1 MTQAKPSLKE
11 IFLVF
16 LKMGSFAFGGV
27 YSMLAF
33 FERELVQKRKWLSQ
47 EDFAESVVIGQL
59 TPGPPIINS
68 GIFIGYR
75 LKKLKGV
82 IATVVGQI
90 IPSFILILIIAY
102 LYIAYND
109 IPLIRS
115 ILKGIGAAVVG
126 LISSV
131 VYNMS
136 KNFLKDYK
144 SIFFAVATFLCLGLF
159 KINPIILIVVF
170 AIAGLTVYPRRQS

>member
-1 MTQAKPSLKE
+1 
-11 IFLVF
+11 
-16 LKMGSFAFGGV
+16 
-27 YSMLAF
+27 MLAF
-33 FERELVQKRKWLSQ
+33 FERELVQKRKWLSH

-59 TPGPPIINS
+59 TPGPPIINT

-75 LKKLKGV
+75 LKKLKGAITTV
-82 IATVVGQI
+82 IGQVL
-90 IPSFILILIIAY
+90 PSFILILIIAY

-109 IPLIRS
+109 IPLMRS

-144 SIFFAVATFLCLGLF
+144 SILFAVATFLCLAVF
-159 KINPIILIVVF
+159 KINPIILIFVS
-170 AIAGLTVYPRRQS
+170 AIAGLIAYWRGQS

>member
-1 MTQAKPSLKE
+1 
-11 IFLVF
+11 
-16 LKMGSFAFGGV
+16 
-27 YSMLAF
+27 MLAF
-33 FERELVQKRKWLSQ
+33 FERELVQKRKWLSH

-59 TPGPPIINS
+59 TPGPPIINT

-75 LKKLKGV
+75 LKKLKGAITTV
-82 IATVVGQI
+82 IGQAL
-90 IPSFILILIIAY
+90 PSFILILIIAY

-136 KNFLKDYK
+136 KNFFKDYK
-144 SIFFAVATFLCLGLF
+144 SILFAVATFLCLAVF
-159 KINPIILIVVF
+159 KINPIILIVVS
-170 AIAGLTVYPRRQS
+170 AIAGLIAYWRGQS